1 MTDQPTPTRGV
12 LVGKVFGARIV
23 VQPST
28 ALMLVVLAFLFSSG
42 PSFEFDPSTFADGLV
57 LAVLL
62 FVSVFLHELAHA
74 LTARGFGRQV
84 REIVITLWG
93 GHTSFDARGL
103 TPIVS
108 GATAAAGPAA
118 NLGLALILQGVI
130 LTGALPEAAVWAAS
144 WVVLA
149 NVLLAAFNALPGI
162 PMDGGRVLEA
172 IVWAAT
178 GSHHRGTVVAAWAG
192 RVVAV
197 LVVAFALLAPFATGG
212 TPGLFEFVWA
222 ALIFSILWPA
232 ASSAIKVSQLMAR
245 RVGLTVQALVIPA
258 VAVPH
263 TLTVAEARARALD
276 HGVDQLVVTAPDGA
290 PAGHFPLALT
300 DAVPEGERAGTS
312 LESVTMP
319 LPRGAHVDSDLE
331 GDDVV
336 EALKQWWGRTDVWV
350 VMDRGNVVGLVKLTD
365 ALKAA
370 Q

>member
-1 MTDQPTPTRGV
+1 MTQEPTPTRGL

-28 ALMLVVLAFLFSSG
+28 ALMLLVLALLFSSG
-42 PSFEFDPSTFADGLV
+42 PGFEFDPSTFADGLV

-74 LTARGFGRQV
+74 VTARGFGRQV

-93 GHTSFDARGL
+93 GHTSFDARHL
-103 TPIVS
+103 TPVVG

-118 NLGLALILQGVI
+118 NLAIALVLQGV
-130 LTGALPEAAVWAAS
+130 LVTGFLPGDVTS
-144 WVVLA
+144 VVTWVVFA
-149 NVLLAAFNALPGI
+149 NVLLAVFNALPGI
-162 PMDGGRVLEA
+162 PMDGGRVLES
-172 IVWAAT
+172 IVWAVT
-178 GSHHRGTVVAAWAG
+178 GSHHRGTVVAAWGG

-197 LVVAFALLAPFATGG
+197 LVVAFALLAPLATGS

-232 ASSAIKVSQLMAR
+232 ASSALKMSRLMTR
-245 RVGLTVQALVIPA
+245 REGLTVRSLLVSAI
-258 VAVPH
+258 AVPH
-263 TLTVAEARARALD
+263 TVTVAQARARAQEQGAA
-276 HGVDQLVVTAPDGA
+276 HVVVTSADGA
-290 PAGHFPLALT
+290 PAGHFPVALT
-300 DAVPEGERAGTS
+300 DAVPEPERGHTS

-319 LPRGAHVDSDLE
+319 LPRGAHVAVDLA
-331 GDDVV
+331 GDDMVD
-336 EALKQWWGRTDVWV
+336 ELKQWWGRTDVWV
-350 VMDRGNVVGLVKLTD
+350 VMEDERVSGIVKLAD